1 METNGK
7 KASEAITMRGLK
19 RRLLYAPTSLR
30 LATGLAALGMLLALS
45 LLHVPG
51 SAAHPGQPGEAV
63 TLNFT
68 VTVTGGTA
76 PTDIVLW
83 LCVDAQTD
91 GTGCQQMDGQLN
103 GPFTYQLATTS
114 GTTYH
119 HIVIEWTDGRI
130 PAANGK
136 DPLPPPPTHTVCSY
150 TDFTVDTSQPTSFAC
165 SLDFTPSTV
174 TPSPPTSTTPLV
186 TATDPASTAP
196 ASDAN
201 STLVTGLQIVIG
213 VGLVLL
219 VILVI
224 ILIFQR
230 LGARRR

>member
-1 METNGK
+1 METIGK
-7 KASEAITMRGLK
+7 KASEATTMHGSRH
-19 RRLLYAPTSLR
+19 RLFHTPASHR
-30 LATGLAALGMLLALS
+30 LATGLAALGTVLVLS
-45 LLHVPG
+45 LLIIRG
-51 SAAHPGQPGEAV
+51 SAAHPAQPGEAV
-63 TLNFT
+63 TLNYT

-83 LCVDAQTD
+83 FCADAQTD
-91 GTGCQQMDGQLN
+91 GTGCQQMKGQEN

-119 HIVIEWTDGRI
+119 HVVIEWTDGRK
-130 PAANGK
+130 PTSNGG
-136 DPLPPPPTHTVCSY
+136 DPLPQPPTHTVCSY
-150 TDFTVDTSQPTSFAC
+150 TDFVVNTTEPSSINC

-174 TPSPPTSTTPLV
+174 TPSPSSSTTPQV
-186 TATDPASTAP
+186 TPTDAASTSP
-196 ASDAN
+196 SNDAN
-201 STLVTGLQIVIG
+201 TTLVTGLQVVIG

-230 LGARRR
+230 LGARRH

>member
-1 METNGK
+1 METLGK
-7 KASEAITMRGLK
+7 KASEATTMHGLK
-19 RRLLYAPTSLR
+19 RRLLYAPTSLK
-30 LATGLAALGMLLALS
+30 LAAGLAALGMLLALS
-45 LLHVPG
+45 LLHVPS
-51 SAAHPGQPGEAV
+51 SAAQQMQPGEAV
-63 TLNFT
+63 TLTFT

-83 LCVDAQTD
+83 LCPDAQTD
-91 GTGCQQMDGQLN
+91 GTGCLQMDGQLN

-119 HIVIEWTDGRI
+119 HLVIEWTDGRI

-136 DPLPPPPTHTVCSY
+136 DVLPQPPAHTVCSY
-150 TDFTVDTSQPTSFAC
+150 TDLTVNTTDPTSFAC
-165 SLDFTPSTV
+165 SLDFTPPSV
-174 TPSPPTSTTPLV
+174 TPSPITSITPAV
-186 TATDPASTAP
+186 TPTDPASTTP
-196 ASDAN
+196 ANDAGT
-201 STLVTGLQIVIG
+201 TLVTGLQVVIG

-219 VILVI
+219 VLLLI